1 VALAVPVP
9 KRAVGTV
16 PLVIADALSEVMFAP
31 EKVAVVEPVPPE
43 ATGSAVARV
52 REVRCVIASRTL
64 VPLLYTY
71 IVLPAGTAIP
81 VPLLFLTVMVSAQVL
96 LIM

>member
-1 VALAVPVP
+1 VASAVPVP

-31 EKVAVVEPVPPE
+31 EKVAVLDPVPPE
-43 ATGSAVARV
+43 ATGSGVAKVKDLRW
-52 REVRCVIASRTL
+52 VIASPQS

-71 IVLPAGTAIP
+71 IVFPAGTATP
-81 VPLLFLTVMVSAQVL
+81 VWPVTLIVTVSAQPL
-96 LIM
+96 LTM